1 MDRIRP
7 VVVVLVLALSLAS
20 SSFSAFAGPQW
31 CEEDPEFVVNGAI
44 VDVTTLFDASYAPSM
59 KGSVNFVLQVPS
71 NVVAAVVAVPGG
83 VPVTASISPTLSP
96 YIGIGQIPVV
106 LSVSMKTSAS
116 FDTYTQITGLS
127 GYVLTSVSGTST
139 KPTHA
144 SFAMYGL

>member
-20 SSFSAFAGPQW
+20 SSFPAFAGPQW

-44 VDVTTLFDASYAPSM
+44 VDVTTLFDASYASSV

-83 VPVTASISPTLSP
+83 VPVTASISPTLICAIASRSRRS
-96 YIGIGQIPVV
+96 IC
-106 LSVSMKTSAS
+106 SASRRATTSA
-116 FDTYTQITGLS
+116 GR
-127 GYVLTSVSGTST
+127 
-139 KPTHA
+139 
-144 SFAMYGL
+144 